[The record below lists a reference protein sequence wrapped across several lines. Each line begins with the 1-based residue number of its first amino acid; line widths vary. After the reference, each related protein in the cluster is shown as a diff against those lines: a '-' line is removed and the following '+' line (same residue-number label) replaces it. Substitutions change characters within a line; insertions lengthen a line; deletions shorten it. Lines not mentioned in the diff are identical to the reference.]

1 MALTVSKIMTEHV
14 VTLSPEASVQ
24 DAIKA
29 FTEHTFRHLPVV
41 DHAGKLLGILSDR
54 DVLRAAARTAA
65 TDARRPVRADAVMT
79 RDVRTGTPDMT
90 IATAV
95 QIVVFLRVNSLPI
108 VDETGR
114 LRGIVTTTDLL
125 SALYDTQP
133 IDDGRVATPAAR

>member
-1 MALTVSKIMTEHV
+1 MAVTVSRIMTEQV
-14 VTLSPEASVQ
+14 VTLSPEDSAQ
-24 DAIKA
+24 DAIDA
-29 FTEHTFRHLPVV
+29 FKEHTFHHLPVV
-41 DHAGKLLGILSDR
+41 DGAGRLLGIVSDR
-54 DVLRAAARTAA
+54 DVLRALAGTAA
-65 TDARRPVRADAVMT
+65 ADARRPVRADSFMT

-125 SALYDTQP
+125 AALYDSLP
-133 IDDGRVATPAAR
+133 PADRVTTPAAR

>member
-1 MALTVSKIMTEHV
+1 MALTVAKIMTEDV
-14 VTLSPEASVQ
+14 VTLSPEDSVHE
-24 DAIKA
+24 AISA

-41 DHAGKLLGILSDR
+41 DDAGKLLGIVSDR
-54 DVLRAAARTAA
+54 DVLRALARTAA
-65 TDARRPVRADAVMT
+65 ADTRRPARADSFMT

-90 IATAV
+90 LATAV

-125 SALYDTQP
+125 AALYDTLP
-133 IDDGRVATPAAR
+133 IDNDRVTTPAAR